1 MPGRSWLRDRVSHR
15 INGTIQRV
23 IRDDG
28 HQPAAADWDT
38 LVVLDACR
46 FDLFAHAASELLPD
60 LQRRGPVLSPAS
72 ATNDWLNAAFPGEYP
87 DIVYTAGN
95 PMVSRVA
102 PDRWHEL
109 KPVWESAFDQ
119 SIGTVPAGPVTDAAL
134 ESHEDHPH
142 KRHIVHY
149 LQPHAP
155 LRDGNGGWTG
165 WQSFRD
171 FEPDSGGYKNIW
183 LAASDGAV
191 SLDTLRSLYRET
203 LLYAL
208 KEVRQL
214 LDEIGGRVAITSD
227 HGNYI
232 GERGWPVPIKQFG
245 HPPGH
250 SQTAV
255 RRVPWTV
262 RPGERRRIDTAEVTE
277 SDAMP
282 QAAQLEA
289 LGYR

>member
-1 MPGRSWLRDRVSHR
+1 MPRRSWLRDRVAHR
-15 INGTIQRV
+15 INGTVQRV

-28 HQPAAADWDT
+28 HQPAVADWDT

-46 FDLFAHAASELLPD
+46 FDLFAHVAGEFLPG

-72 ATNDWLNAAFPGEYP
+72 ATNDWLDAAFPDEYA

-109 KPVWESAFDQ
+109 RPVWGSAFDPT
-119 SIGTVPAGPVTDAAL
+119 IGTVPAEPVTTAAL
-134 ESHEDHPH
+134 EAHQEHPH

-155 LRDGNGGWTG
+155 LRDGNGGWTR

-171 FEPDSGGYKNIW
+171 FGGGGGGYKNVW

-203 LLYAL
+203 LVYAL
-208 KEVRQL
+208 KEVREL
-214 LDEIGGRVAITSD
+214 LDEIEGRVVITSD

-250 SQTAV
+250 SQPAV
-255 RRVPWTV
+255 RRVPWAV
-262 RPGERRRIDTAEVTE
+262 RPGERRRIETGGVSE
-277 SDAMP
+277 SEATP
-282 QAAQLEA
+282 AAGQLEA